1 MNIGLIDSSI
11 NSNSLDIP
19 LNVMI
24 ACNDLMTFGDQSLT
38 ANERRIFIE
47 TIYNKITREYLL
59 SKFSSF
65 SAVADSLSCWSDLIN
80 SVSSQ
85 NLLLAGMNK
94 EEALNY
100 LFGNNNGSEFLALR
114 NLINDDD
121 VFINKLGI
129 TDWVITNSK
138 CGVTVMDATWT
149 YGTAGGWNSMKVYPS
164 HKKGVIIKRRTNT
177 SRTCR
182 LYVDGTS
189 VYNTTDGATVYLF
202 TEFSDNTTTYAQT
215 GSGNN
220 YDERWSHL
228 VWYLPLV

>member
-47 TIYNKITREYLL
+47 TIYNKIAREYLL

-65 SAVADSLSCWSDLIN
+65 LAVADSLSCWSDLIN
-80 SVSSQ
+80 IMFSQ
-85 NLLLAGMNK
+85 NLSPSGMNK

-121 VFINKLGI
+121 MFINKLGI

-138 CGVTVMDATWT
+138 CGCTVLDATWSYAST
-149 YGTAGGWNSMKVYPS
+149 GGWHDKIVYPS
-164 HKKGVIIKRRTNT
+164 HTKGIIIKRSTNT
-177 SRTCR
+177 SGTCV
-182 LYVDGTS
+182 LYVDGTP
-189 VYNTTDGATVYLF
+189 VYTTIDGRTVYMF

-215 GSGNN
+215 GAGSN
-220 YDERWSHL
+220 YNESWSHL
-228 VWYLPLV
+228 VWYLPLP